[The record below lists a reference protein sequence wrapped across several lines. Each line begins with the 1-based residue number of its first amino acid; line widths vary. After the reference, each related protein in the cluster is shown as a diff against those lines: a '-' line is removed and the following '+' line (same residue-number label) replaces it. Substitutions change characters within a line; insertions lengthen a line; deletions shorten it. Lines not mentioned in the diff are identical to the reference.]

1 MVGIKVLVVLA
12 VAAFD
17 LAVVPGRK
25 RPDLLVADA
34 ELSQS
39 LLKHGKGLLLAVPHL
54 IGKLKAIIG
63 LDTFDGKGK
72 LFHDM
77 LQKLCGGVGTVL
89 LKSLQIPET
98 AVFVNE
104 GVLIPLCAI
113 LLPDNTG
120 LRDKFHIDL
129 HTLAGI
135 LHLLIG
141 LGDILWIRQLNRLAV
156 NPAQQLMQP

>member
-54 IGKLKAIIG
+54 IGN
-63 LDTFDGKGK
+63 
-72 LFHDM
+72 
-77 LQKLCGGVGTVL
+77 CL
-89 LKSLQIPET
+89 LYTS
-98 AVFVNE
+98 
-104 GVLIPLCAI
+104 
-113 LLPDNTG
+113 
-120 LRDKFHIDL
+120 
-129 HTLAGI
+129 
-135 LHLLIG
+135 
-141 LGDILWIRQLNRLAV
+141 DIV
-156 NPAQQLMQP
+156 